1 MAEDSGPEPIGEIL
15 SKLFSSR
22 GWGRRQ
28 ERINLERAWEE
39 AIGPEFVTQ
48 TRVAGLRRKI
58 LEVHVKGA
66 VLLQEL
72 SQFHRRKILEK
83 LKQKLGAHAIT
94 DVKFKAGN
102 W

>member
-1 MAEDSGPEPIGEIL
+1 MTNETGPEPIGEIL

-39 AIGPEFVTQ
+39 SVGPEFVTQ
-48 TRVAGLRRKI
+48 TRVGGLKKKV
-58 LEVHVKGA
+58 LEVQVKGA

-72 SQFHRRKILEK
+72 SQFHRRKILAA
-83 LKQKLGAHAIT
+83 LKEKLGANVIT
-94 DVKFKAGN
+94 DVKFRAGN

>member
-1 MAEDSGPEPIGEIL
+1 MAEDSGPEPLGEIL

-39 AIGPEFVTQ
+39 AIGPEFATQ

-58 LEVHVKGA
+58 LEVQVKGA

>member
-1 MAEDSGPEPIGEIL
+1 
-15 SKLFSSR
+15 
-22 GWGRRQ
+22 
-28 ERINLERAWEE
+28 
-39 AIGPEFVTQ
+39 
-48 TRVAGLRRKI
+48 
-58 LEVHVKGA
+58 VKGA

-83 LKQKLGAHAIT
+83 LKQKLGTHAIT